1 MVLSES
7 EIWISVIIPIFIGP
21 LFVFFKT
28 LYDNSKSS
36 KQTRLKIIFDD
47 KLDKIRR
54 QLSNFYWPIYIRLII
69 IYQLDYNIPDEYV
82 DNKSDSDSSSC
93 YSECSSDEIET
104 NICRGYYVS
113 DGDYYHKCTNKIP
126 INSVAD
132 ICKCCRWKSCMKK
145 VTLKIEE
152 SSRKKHSIK
161 RSPEFVS
168 INLHRSISD
177 TSINNES
184 LTDNVDEELLN
195 TKLQKELD
203 KMAFLNVSIDTK
215 TVDILNSKIL
225 ENYKEIETIINN
237 NISIASPSEKLK
249 ERLVKLLKYI
259 KIQQI
264 INETK
269 KLNEITNYTC
279 KEFGIKKNINKVL
292 KTVEK
297 KVYQLTD
304 EYRNLIK
311 DGPFNNT

>member
-1 MVLSES
+1 MVFSES

-21 LFVFFKT
+21 LCVFFKT

-36 KQTRLKIIFDD
+36 NQTRLKLIFDD

-54 QLSNFYWPIYIRLII
+54 QLSEFYWPIYIRLII
-69 IYQLDYNIPDEYV
+69 IYQLDYNIPDENV
-82 DNKSDSDSSSC
+82 DNKSESDSSSG
-93 YSECSSDEIET
+93 YSECSSDEIDN
-104 NICRGYYVS
+104 NICRGYYVY

-145 VTLKIEE
+145 VTLKIQE
-152 SSRKKHSIK
+152 SSRRKMSSIK
-161 RSPEFVS
+161 RQSEFVS
-168 INLHRSISD
+168 INLHRIISD
-177 TSINNES
+177 ISITN
-184 LTDNVDEELLN
+184 DNVDNELSN

-215 TVDILNSKIL
+215 TVDILNSKIS
-225 ENYKEIETIINN
+225 ENYKEIEDIINN

-264 INETK
+264 IKETTGVNENNK
-269 KLNEITNYTC
+269 YTC
-279 KEFGIKKNINKVL
+279 NDFGVKKNINKVL

-304 EYRNLIK
+304 DYRYLIK
-311 DGPFNNT
+311 EGPF